1 MYSIREK
8 YSRSYKQTGPI
19 EDQKI
24 TAGSSLGAKKKLNEF
39 ILSMRKGSRIFYD
52 LSHGVVKKG
61 QSARIYQRMQMAALH
76 RCNIASPQIAWF
88 SNSQLR
94 TVKRWIIRVEL
105 GEPVSDYSRSGR
117 PAVFTQDI
125 YLKTIAFYCQSS
137 PLPGCSTWSL
147 RWAEKYFKQHLE
159 IIGCT
164 MSHSTIGRILKNH
177 ALRPHLR
184 KYFLTITDPEF
195 FPKMEHI
202 IALYLNPP
210 EHLFCFDECS
220 GIQAIQRLAPDF
232 PVSAGN
238 TLSREFQYRRNGTTD
253 LIAFLQPNS
262 GKVFARC
269 TDNHNTE
276 TLLTVFTEH
285 VRLQPKDA
293 HLHYICDNYSTH
305 FSDEFCKA
313 VAKLSGITYSSLK
326 TGRQR
331 RSWLQSCNKRI
342 TIHFVPFHGSW
353 LNMIEIWFALL
364 ADKCL
369 KNGWFESVDILVQA
383 ITEFIE
389 TWDKYFA
396 HPFTW
401 TYRGEGLH
409 GKVVRR
415 FMRLLQIESPQMEI
429 GFLTKQLW
437 LMRNLSQNYWT
448 QVENKEWQRLLDLII
463 QKEVYLNRLIVSS
476 SKEKLKVKA
485 EQGLEELTQI
495 LYNNLVQMPQ
505 PKPV

>member
-1 MYSIREK
+1 MR
-8 YSRSYKQTGPI
+8 Q
-19 EDQKI
+19 
-24 TAGSSLGAKKKLNEF
+24 GSQ
-39 ILSMRKGSRIFYD
+39 IFCD
-52 LSHGVVKKG
+52 LSHSVVKKG
-61 QSARIYQRMQMAALH
+61 QSARINRRMEIAALH

-88 SNSQLR
+88 SDCHPR

-105 GEPVSDYSRSGR
+105 GEPVSDHSRIGR
-117 PAVFTQDI
+117 PPVFTQDI
-125 YLKTIAFYCQSS
+125 YLKTIAFYCQTS

-159 IIGCT
+159 MIGCA

-184 KYFLTITDPEF
+184 KYFLTITDPDF

-202 IALYLNPP
+202 IALYLRQP
-210 EHLFCFDECS
+210 EYLFCFDECT

-232 PVSAGN
+232 PVSAGSIF
-238 TLSREFQYRRNGTTD
+238 SREFQYRRNGTTD
-253 LIAFLQPNS
+253 LIAFLQPKS

-276 TLLTVFTEH
+276 TLVTVFTEH
-285 VRLQPKDA
+285 VMRQPKDA

-305 FSDEFCKA
+305 FNDEFCKA
-313 VAKLSGITYSSLK
+313 VAKLSGIIYSPLK
-326 TGRQR
+326 TGKER
-331 RSWLQSCNKRI
+331 RHWLQSGNKRI
-342 TIHFVPFHGSW
+342 TIHFLPFHGSW
-353 LNMIEIWFALL
+353 LNMIEIWFSLL

-369 KNGWFESVDILVQA
+369 KNGWFESVEVLAQA

-429 GFLTKQLW
+429 GFLTKQLL
-437 LMRNLSQNYWT
+437 LMRNLVQNYWT
-448 QVENKEWQRLLDLII
+448 EVDNKEWQRLFDLII
-463 QKEVYLNRLIVSS
+463 QKEVYLNQLIVSS
-476 SKEKLKVKA
+476 IKEKQRLKA
-485 EQGLEELTQI
+485 EQALDELTQI
-495 LYNNLVQMPQ
+495 LYNLVSQMPQ
-505 PKPV
+505 PKLA